1 MRILALGDVT
11 DPRAVAYLKDKLW
24 QFRRDNKIDFTVVN
38 AENSNFV
45 FGANAEQAN
54 DLLSAGADVLTG
66 GNHTM
71 QNKLIFPT
79 LENDDRVIR
88 PVNFPSAAPGAGYT
102 ILDCNGY
109 KILVLNA
116 LGKIHIEP
124 VLDPPIE
131 SIEKILRRE
140 DGNYDF
146 SILDFHAETTGEKGI
161 VGRYFD
167 GRINIIFGTH
177 THVQTADARIFP
189 NGTAFISDV
198 GMCGI
203 TDSILG
209 IDPACVIEKYLTG
222 MPVRYMPASG
232 DIEAQGVIF
241 TLDEASSRVTKIEP
255 VRF

>member
-1 MRILALGDVT
+1 MKILALGDVT
-11 DPRAVAYLKDKLW
+11 DPKVIAYLKDKLW
-24 QFRRDNKIDFTVVN
+24 KFRTDNKIDFTVIN
-38 AENSNFV
+38 AENSNFI
-45 FGANAEQAN
+45 FGANADQAAE
-54 DLLSAGADVLTG
+54 LLSAGADVLTG

-79 LENDDRVIR
+79 LEESDRVLR
-88 PVNFPSAAPGAGYT
+88 PINYPSTAPGNGYT

-109 KILVLNA
+109 KVLVINA

-131 SIEKILRRE
+131 SIERVLQRE
-140 DGNYDF
+140 DGNYDI

-177 THVQTADARIFP
+177 THVPTADAKVLP
-189 NGTAFISDV
+189 NGSAFITDI
-198 GMCGI
+198 GMCGA

-209 IDPACVIEKYLTG
+209 IDPVCVIEKYITG
-222 MPVRYMPASG
+222 MPVRYMNASG
-232 DIEAQGVIF
+232 AIEAQGVIF
-241 TLDEASSRVTKIEP
+241 TINESSKKIENIEQI
-255 VRF
+255 RF